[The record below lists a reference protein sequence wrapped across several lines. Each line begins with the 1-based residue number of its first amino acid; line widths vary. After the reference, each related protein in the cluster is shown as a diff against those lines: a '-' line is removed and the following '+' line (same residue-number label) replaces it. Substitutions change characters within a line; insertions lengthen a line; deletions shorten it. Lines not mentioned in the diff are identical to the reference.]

1 MAGSFDFEDIKRRM
15 NAAVDDLKKDF
26 GGLRTGRASASLLD
40 PVMVTAYGNTVQLK
54 SVANI
59 SVTDARMLSVQV
71 WDRANVSAVEKAI
84 RGAELGLNPVVDGQN
99 LRIPL
104 PDLTEERRRDLSKTA
119 HKYTEQHRIAVRN
132 VRRDGME
139 KLKQLEKA
147 HTISQ
152 DEHRK
157 FSDQVQKE
165 TDATIARLDE
175 ALAIKER
182 EIMQV

>member
-40 PVMVTAYGNTVQLK
+40 PIMVTAYGNTVQLK

-71 WDRANVSAVEKAI
+71 WDRSNVSAVEKAI

-139 KLKQLEKA
+139 KLKVLEKA

-165 TDATIARLDE
+165 TDTTISRLDE

>member
-139 KLKQLEKA
+139 MLKKMEKDGE
-147 HTISQ
+147 ISQ
-152 DEHRK
+152 DIHRTWSDKVQALTDEH
-157 FSDQVQKE
+157 
-165 TDATIARLDE
+165 IADIDK
-175 ALAIKER
+175 ALAAKEK
-182 EIMQV
+182 EIMQI

>member
-132 VRRDGME
+132 VRRDGMDA
-139 KLKQLEKA
+139 LKRQERDGD
-147 HTISQ
+147 ISQ
-152 DEHRK
+152 DIHRGR
-157 FSDQVQKE
+157 SDEVQKL
-165 TDATIARLDE
+165 TDAHIAKIDE
-175 ALAIKER
+175 LLATKEK